1 MELRQLRCF
10 IEVADTLHFGRAAQN
25 LEMLP
30 ASLGRQIRILED
42 GLGVRLLE
50 RTTRNVTLTS
60 AGIGFLKD
68 ARDIVE
74 RADRLFNEFRDQQ
87 RETTTVLRVGA
98 IDSAAAGLIPLLL
111 PHFRELHPEIDIQL
125 LEQKTIRLL
134 PRLLSGRLDIAFVR
148 PPEVPDPRIVFRSLF
163 YETAVVAI
171 PEGHRLAVLDSISIE
186 DMANEPLIV
195 PDRRSRPHSHD
206 LSIKLFVEAGLSARI
221 VQVAEEKQTI
231 VNMVSSGIG
240 LAIVPKWASRLAV
253 SGVRFVPVIDAS
265 GTARNTL
272 ALSAAWLS
280 DTRDSVRDK
289 FLNVLDDRLSAI
301 KATA

>member
-30 ASLGRQIRILED
+30 ASLGRQIKVLED
-42 GLGVRLLE
+42 ALGTRLLE

-60 AGIGFLKD
+60 AGASFLKD

-74 RADRLFNEFRDQQ
+74 RADQLFNEFRDQQ
-87 RETTTVLRVGA
+87 RESISVLRVGA
-98 IDSAAAGLIPLLL
+98 IDSAAAGLIPQLL
-111 PHFRELHPEIDIQL
+111 PHFRELYPEIDIQL

-148 PPEVPDPRIVFRSLF
+148 PPDVTDPRIVFRSLF

-171 PEGHRLAVLDSISIE
+171 PEGHHLATLQSISVE
-186 DMANEPLIV
+186 EMANEPLIV

-221 VQVAEEKQTI
+221 VQIAEEKQTI

-253 SGVRFVPVIDAS
+253 SGVRFVPVVDTS
-265 GTARNTL
+265 GAARNTL
-272 ALSAAWLS
+272 ALSAAWLGQ
-280 DTRDSVRDK
+280 VRDPVRKK
-289 FLNVLDDRLSAI
+289 FLDVLDRRLDDI